1 MNTYTQGRYCNLKE
15 QKYTEDGYLIISEM
29 DTCPLW
35 EKDTVPSIF
44 GCTQDCFYCRFTDF
58 HTEETIMRAQQVP
71 RGSKLYSI
79 CRNEKNRKIK

>member
-1 MNTYTQGRYCNLKE
+1 MKE

-44 GCTQDCFYCRFTDF
+44 GCTHDCFYCRFTDF
-58 HTEETIMRAQQVP
+58 RTEETITSAKEIP
-71 RGSKLYSI
+71 RGEKLYSI
-79 CRNEKNRKIK
+79 CGNEKNRIKKSGKGLKNEN

>member
-1 MNTYTQGRYCNLKE
+1 MNEK
-15 QKYTEDGYLIISEM
+15 KYNENGYLIISEM

-35 EKDTVPSIF
+35 ERDNVPSIF

-58 HTEETIMRAQQVP
+58 RTEETITRAQQVP

-79 CRNEKNRKIK
+79 CRNEKNRKKEAEKEDKNED

>member
-1 MNTYTQGRYCNLKE
+1 MKE

-58 HTEETIMRAQQVP
+58 HTDENIRRAQEASQ
-71 RGSKLYSI
+71 GKILYSI
-79 CRNEKNRKIK
+79 CRNEKNRKNEAGEGV

>member
-1 MNTYTQGRYCNLKE
+1 MNDK
-15 QKYTEDGYLIISEM
+15 KYNENGYLIISEM

-58 HTEETIMRAQQVP
+58 HTEETIMRAQEASQ
-71 RGSKLYSI
+71 GKILYSI
-79 CRNEKNRKIK
+79 CRNEKNRKNEAGEGV

>member
-1 MNTYTQGRYCNLKE
+1 VNEK
-15 QKYTEDGYLIISEM
+15 KYNENGYLIISEM
-29 DTCPLW
+29 DTCPFW

-58 HTEETIMRAQQVP
+58 RTEKTITRAQQVP

-79 CRNEKNRKIK
+79 CQNEKNRRKESLKEDKNED